1 MAMMLAGL
9 RRGEALYLDIDR
21 AVDFAN
27 KTITVRGAV
36 SFSEGNQAV
45 ASPGKTEAA
54 QRTIPLVKPLEDALR
69 GHHGLICAKQNGALT
84 SEAAFQN
91 RFSSYLGF

>member
-1 MAMMLAGL
+1 MVMMLAGL

-21 AVDFAN
+21 DVDFAN

-45 ASPGKTEAA
+45 ASPGKTDPSIEAVGGCPA
-54 QRTIPLVKPLEDALR
+54 
-69 GHHGLICAKQNGALT
+69 
-84 SEAAFQN
+84 
-91 RFSSYLGF
+91 